1 MSTKK
6 TAEDLNPVEKM
17 QQELNSL
24 RNGTITYEPIA
35 AADKH
40 VEYLESAIDRYKTAG
55 ERDLLLIF
63 GNLELRGLY
72 NVDGPGSLNDR
83 VKKLEGTLYRF
94 YDTMTDDTRNTYF
107 DTTDYC
113 VVSTVLKCHAI
124 AENSRTTEEESRI
137 IEVMTKGTKINGKP
151 VPVEETTIN
160 IDLPY
165 GPTNAELK
173 EEIAQKTE
181 TSTQYEYVNH
191 PSHYNK
197 YSMEVIDMMVKI
209 WDPEN
214 AATFCEMNAY
224 KYRMRLG
231 LKPENPIDQD
241 LKKEKWYLDKAKQI
255 RKDFNLPDPPTKE
268 LF

>member
-1 MSTKK
+1 MSTRK

-17 QQELNSL
+17 QQELNAI
-24 RNGTITYEPIA
+24 RNGSITYEPIE
-35 AADKH
+35 AADKR
-40 VEYLESAIDRYKTAG
+40 VKYLESAIDKYKTAG
-55 ERDLLLIF
+55 ERDTLLIF
-63 GNLELRGLY
+63 GSHELRRLY
-72 NVDGPGSLNDR
+72 NVDGPGKVNDHR
-83 VKKLEGTLYRF
+83 VKKLEDRLYRF
-94 YDTMTDDTRNTYF
+94 YGTMIDITREKYF
-107 DTTDYC
+107 ETTDPDLLKDI
-113 VVSTVLKCHAI
+113 LKCHGY
-124 AENSRTTEEESRI
+124 AEELRAMEELTE
-137 IEVMTKGTKINGKP
+137 MTKGAKLNGKP

-173 EEIAQKTE
+173 EEISQKTE
-181 TSTQYEYVNH
+181 TSTRYEYVNH

-209 WDPEN
+209 WGPEN